1 MTAPSLV
8 RATRVIGARNVLRLR
23 RSPDL
28 IAVVAVQ
35 PVLFVLL
42 FGFVLGGAI
51 QVPAGDYQAFLV
63 TGVLVQTVVFGSALA
78 GIGMAEDLERGV
90 VDRFRS
96 LPVPRASIVIA
107 RVLSQQI
114 TGALGISVTA
124 GCGLLLQWRPHGGL
138 AGSLAAFGLL
148 MLFGLAMSLVSV
160 TIGCAVRS
168 TEAAQVACYAWLFPV
183 TFVSDAFVPTDRMAM
198 PVRLIAEWNPMSAVT
213 TTVRALL
220 GDGAPAAGGWPQEHA
235 PMLALG
241 WCAVLIAAFLPWSV
255 HVYQRRTAGRSR
267 PTSAGRAKGGAGHGR
282 CARR

>member
-114 TGALGISVTA
+114 TGALGISVTVEAA
-124 GCGLLLQWRPHGGL
+124 GCSCSGVPTGARGVAGRVRAADALRPGDELGQRHDRMRRPLDRGGAGGLLRLALPGDLRVRRVRPDGPDG
-138 AGSLAAFGLL
+138 
-148 MLFGLAMSLVSV
+148 
-160 TIGCAVRS
+160 
-168 TEAAQVACYAWLFPV
+168 
-183 TFVSDAFVPTDRMAM
+183 DARTTDRGVE
-198 PVRLIAEWNPMSAVT
+198 PDER
-213 TTVRALL
+213 
-220 GDGAPAAGGWPQEHA
+220 GHHHGARPSRRRRPGGRMGWPQEHA
-235 PMLALG
+235 LMLALG
-241 WCAVLIAAFLPWSV
+241 WCAVLIATFLPWSV
-255 HVYQRRTAGRSR
+255 HVYQRRTAGWSR
-267 PTSAGRAKGGAGHGR
+267 PTSAGRA
-282 CARR
+282 